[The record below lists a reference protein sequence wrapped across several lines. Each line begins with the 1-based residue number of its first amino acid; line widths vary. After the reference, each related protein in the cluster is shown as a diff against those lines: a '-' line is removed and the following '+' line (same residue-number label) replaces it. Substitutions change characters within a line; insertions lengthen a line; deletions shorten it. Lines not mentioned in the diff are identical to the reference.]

1 MLRRIV
7 ATSGPFR
14 SYRLMQVWQ
23 TRFLSSQ
30 ASANLLGYNPMTPTT
45 PGSEAGDST
54 RIPTAKEIIA
64 IGGVWAPTSS
74 KKEKLNE
81 LRLELQEG
89 QKSLDDAAT
98 DEQKLD
104 LYLADGMNEIVKATE
119 QRATNSAAVIDFVD
133 WLDSKENEL
142 PVDLSQVHFEL
153 LLTSA
158 ASKIDSMF
166 NGIPKDRYL
175 KEVRD
180 FMAEPKNEEDCET
193 FLAVADKG
201 DIITAFETCVLRYR
215 FHLIKA
221 AAEHLKANWS
231 KLVTVTNADTDRAA
245 VKGESI
251 QPKASTLS
259 RDAVKAVLVEFA
271 MGNCSSQFDALW
283 KLVDKDN
290 DGLMD
295 APEVSDVA
303 YYSVTPVG
311 MALKTFF
318 DEVVEARPVRQPLD
332 VNDDNRGKTGLWA
345 RRQETSQKK
354 RLKKYMAAA
363 IKYQFEDELEMPH
376 RLRCIYAWANKAHQ
390 NNKIDNVHIDTGLGG
405 RKRYVELTPK
415 ISLSEFREVQQEH
428 FSHLDR
434 IGEEIISSFRDY
446 ILVEQGRGRQRTD
459 LQRNTM
465 YFLALVCIIDAGI
478 YFI

>member
-7 ATSGPFR
+7 VTSGPFR
-14 SYRLMQVWQ
+14 SMRVLEMK
-23 TRFLSSQ
+23 FLSSQ

-54 RIPTAKEIIA
+54 RIPTAKEILA
-64 IGGVWAPTSS
+64 IGGVWAPISS

-104 LYLADGMNEIVKATE
+104 LYLADGMHEIVKAAE
-119 QRATNSAAVIDFVD
+119 QRATNSEAVMGFVE
-133 WLDSKENEL
+133 WLDSKENDL
-142 PVDLSQVHFEL
+142 PADLAQVQFEL

-180 FMAEPKNEEDCET
+180 FMGERKDDADFEA
-193 FLAVADKG
+193 FLAVAEKG
-201 DIITAFETCVLRYR
+201 DTMTAFDTCVLRYR

-221 AAEHLKANWS
+221 AAEHLKASWS
-231 KLVTVTNADTDRAA
+231 KLVAVTNADTDRAA
-245 VKGESI
+245 VKGETV

-259 RDAVKAVLVEFA
+259 RDALKAVLVEFA
-271 MGNCSSQFDALW
+271 TGDCSSRFHALW
-283 KLVDKDN
+283 NLVDKDN

-303 YYSVTPVG
+303 YYSVVPVG

-318 DEVVEARPVRQPLD
+318 DEVLDARPVRQPLD
-332 VNDDNRGKTGLWA
+332 VDEENRKKPGLWA
-345 RRQETSQKK
+345 RRRETSQKK

-390 NNKIDNVHIDTGLGG
+390 DNKIENVHIDTGLGG

-415 ISLSEFREVQQEH
+415 ISLPEFREVQQEH

-434 IGEEIISSFRDY
+434 IGEEFISSFRDY
-446 ILVEQGRGRQRTD
+446 LLVEQGKGRQRTD
-459 LQRNTM
+459 LQWNTI
-465 YFLALVCIIDAGI
+465 YFLALVCVVDAGI